1 MSTAIILSP
10 APALQPAPLFTPT
23 PKATR
28 RVLEF
33 YTAQTRKAHLNA
45 TRRFAEWWIC
55 FAAPGDT
62 TTSFACASGTQYPWY
77 RELAV

>member
-33 YTAQTRKAHLNA
+33 FTGQVSNDHTRKA
-45 TRRFAEWWIC
+45 
-55 FAAPGDT
+55 
-62 TTSFACASGTQYPWY
+62 
-77 RELAV
+77 